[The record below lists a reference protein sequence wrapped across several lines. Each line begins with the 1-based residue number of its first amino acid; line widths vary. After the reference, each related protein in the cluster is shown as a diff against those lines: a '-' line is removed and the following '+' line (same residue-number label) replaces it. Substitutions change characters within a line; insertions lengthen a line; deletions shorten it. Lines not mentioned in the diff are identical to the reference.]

1 MANWIVEYKSV
12 NNHNFY
18 CVEAEN
24 KVEAAN
30 KAKNE
35 LIAQLY
41 LNPRIL
47 SIRLN
52 Y

>member
-1 MANWIVEYKSV
+1 MGNWIVEYKSV
-12 NNHNFY
+12 NNHNSY
-18 CVEAEN
+18 CVEACN
-24 KVEAAN
+24 KIEAAE
-30 KAKNE
+30 KVKSE

-52 Y
+52 S